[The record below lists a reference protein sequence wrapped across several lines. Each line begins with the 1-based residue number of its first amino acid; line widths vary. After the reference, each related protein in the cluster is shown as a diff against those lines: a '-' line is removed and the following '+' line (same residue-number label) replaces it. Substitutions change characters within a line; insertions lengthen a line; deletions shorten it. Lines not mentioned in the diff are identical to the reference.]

1 VGIRVAVALLG
12 LAAFQACAQTNGADF
27 FEKNVRPLFIQRCFG
42 CHGAGASP
50 MGGLRLD
57 NRESILHGGGRGP
70 AVVAG
75 KPNESLLIRA
85 LRQTDDGLKMPPGKK
100 LSDAEIATLAQWIAM
115 GAPWAAA
122 QTAAA
127 DAPAQRYWAFVP
139 PKDPAPPKVKN
150 SDWVKSPI
158 DAFVLAGLEAK
169 NLKPAPPASK
179 RELIRRATFDLTG
192 LPPTPEEVQ
201 AFLSDQKPDAFAR
214 LVDRLLA
221 SPRYGERWGRHW
233 LDVARYADSNGLDE
247 NLVYRNAFR
256 YRDYVIQAFNKDKPY
271 DQFVREQLAGDL
283 LPDAQDLATTYER
296 WTATGFLS
304 LGAKML
310 AEDDPA
316 KMEMDIVDEQMDT
329 ASRAFMG
336 LTVGC
341 ARCHDHKFDPIPQ
354 ADYYALGGIFK
365 SSKTMENFK
374 VVATWHEY
382 VLAPP
387 EDRERLQA
395 LLDKI
400 KAKNKDAAV
409 IMQAE
414 NRKLSAEAREKL
426 GAYLLAASDVLRY
439 EQITLA
445 PVLSAGKSAPAGA
458 IVREASSFE
467 RGNAPRKLE
476 KGKANVVE
484 GQKGPWFAEYDVTVP
499 TAGEYELD
507 MLEEESG
514 AGTADVLVNGV
525 LLKEGAAPVQ
535 NRAASPDAGGWSVTG
550 LFPFA
555 AGRNTLRL
563 EHKSRF
569 PYFEKLLLTANP
581 LPKGT
586 ATPLSNI
593 QISRQY
599 GINPGYLDH
608 WVEELR
614 RSKGAPHSAL
624 FAWYAFQGQHSLDE
638 RSLTGWTSPAAK
650 LFEGYHP
657 KSAEELAA
665 RYQELSSEA
674 SRQFL
679 AIQASRPSAEQNKLD
694 DDMEDLT
701 PKSAP
706 QQVLPDAGLDALREL
721 LYEKAGPFRAPDD
734 SRKFFPPGAQEQLA
748 VIEKA
753 RKELEDSKPD
763 YPRAMGVMEGPKP
776 ADLAINLRGSHWT
789 LGPVVQRGFLHAI
802 TVANPPAIPEGQS
815 GRLQFAEWL
824 TQPDHPLT
832 SRVMANRIW
841 RWHFGRGIV
850 PSTDNFGRLGE
861 RPTNQPLLD
870 WLAVKFVEQR
880 WSVKEMHRLMMLSN
894 TYQMSTKYDAQAAE
908 VDPENT
914 LLWRANRQRLEAEP
928 IRDAVMAV
936 SGDLDLSMGGSLLTY
951 KDRQYASDTEK
962 RGSVDYD
969 RNRRAVYIPVV
980 RSSMYEVFQAFD
992 MPDPATSS
1000 GDRAATVVA
1009 PQALFMMN
1017 GTVVLK
1023 HTRTM
1028 AEQLLKRTDL
1038 DDAGRIRDAY
1048 ERALARP
1055 PSAKEIDGA
1064 LSFIAQVERALES
1077 RKTDPVERHT
1087 FAWQSFC
1094 KALLS
1099 SNEFIYL
1106 N

>member
-1 VGIRVAVALLG
+1 VGKRITAILFLAV
-12 LAAFQACAQTNGADF
+12 FQAGAQTDGADF

-42 CHGAGASP
+42 CHGAGSSP

-57 NRESILHGGGRGP
+57 SRESILHGGGRGP
-70 AVVAG
+70 AVVPG
-75 KPNESLLIRA
+75 KPNVSLLIKA
-85 LRQTDDGLKMPPGKK
+85 IQQTDDSLKMPPGKK
-100 LSDAEIATLAQWIAM
+100 LPDAEIATLAQWIAM
-115 GAPWAAA
+115 GAPW
-122 QTAAA
+122 
-127 DAPAQRYWAFVP
+127 PANASVAGETPATKYWAFVP
-139 PKDPAPPKVKN
+139 PKDPAPPRVKN

-169 NLKPAPPASK
+169 NLKPAPPAGK

-201 AFLSDQKPDAFAR
+201 AFLDDQNPDAFAR
-214 LVDRLLA
+214 LVDRLLE

-247 NLVYRNAFR
+247 NLVYRNAYR

-283 LPDAQDLATTYER
+283 LPDTSDLQTTFER

-310 AEDDPA
+310 AEDDPV

-382 VLAPP
+382 VLAPKV
-387 EDRERLQA
+387 DRDRLQA
-395 LLDKI
+395 CLDNI
-400 KAKNKDAAV
+400 KAKNKEAAV
-409 IMQAE
+409 ITQAE
-414 NRKLSAEAREKL
+414 NRKLSAEARLKL

-458 IVREASSFE
+458 IAREASSFD
-467 RGNAPRKLE
+467 RGNAPKKLE
-476 KGKANVVE
+476 KGKPNVGE
-484 GQKGPWFAEYDVTVP
+484 GQKGPWFAEYDLTVP
-499 TAGEYELD
+499 AAGEYELD
-507 MLEEESG
+507 LLEEESG
-514 AGTADVLVNGV
+514 AGTADVLVNG
-525 LLKEGAAPVQ
+525 LLMKEGAPPVQ

-550 LFPFA
+550 VFPLA
-555 AGRNTLRL
+555 AGSNTLRL

-569 PYFEKLLLTANP
+569 PYFEKLLLTPNP
-581 LPKGT
+581 LPLGT
-586 ATPLSNI
+586 PTPLSNI
-593 QISRQY
+593 RIARQY
-599 GINPGYLDH
+599 AINPAFLDQ

-614 RSKGAPHSAL
+614 RSKGAPHSVL
-624 FAWYAFQGQHSLDE
+624 FAWYAFQALHSLDE
-638 RSLTGWTSPAAK
+638 KSLSGWTSPAAK

-657 KSAEELAA
+657 KTAEELAS
-665 RYQELSSEA
+665 RYQELSEEA

-679 AIQASRPSAEQNKLD
+679 AIQATRPVAEQNKLD

-706 QQVLPDAGLDALREL
+706 RQVLPDAGMDALREM

-734 SRKFFPPGAQEQLA
+734 SRKYFPTTAQEQLA
-748 VIEKA
+748 AIEKE
-753 RKELEDSKPD
+753 RKDLEAAKPD
-763 YPRAMGVMEGPKP
+763 FPRAMGITDGPKP
-776 ADLAINLRGSHWT
+776 ADQAINLRGSHWT
-789 LGPVVQRGFLHAI
+789 LGPVVPRGFLHAI
-802 TVANPPAIPEGQS
+802 TVRNPPAIPEGQS

-850 PSTDNFGRLGE
+850 PTTDNFGKLGE
-861 RPTNQPLLD
+861 RPSNQPLLD
-870 WLAVKFVEQR
+870 WLAVKFTQQG
-880 WSVKEMHRLMMLSN
+880 WSVKEMHRLIMLSN
-894 TYQMSTKYDAQAAE
+894 TYRMSTRYDAQAAE

-914 LLWRANRQRLEAEP
+914 LLWRANRQRLDAEP

-936 SGDLDLSMGGSLLTY
+936 SGDLDLSMGGTLLTY
-951 KDRQYASDTEK
+951 KDRQYVSDTEK

-992 MPDPATSS
+992 MPDPATST

-1048 ERALARP
+1048 ERALSRP
-1055 PSAKEIDGA
+1055 PSPKEIDGA
-1064 LSFIAQVERALES
+1064 LSFIAQIDRAMEG
-1077 RKTDPVERHT
+1077 RKTDASERRT

>member
-1 VGIRVAVALLG
+1 LVLAIFTGVAR
-12 LAAFQACAQTNGADF
+12 AQTDGADF
-27 FEKNVRPLFIQRCFG
+27 FEKNVRPLFVQRCFA

-57 NRESILHGGGRGP
+57 SRESILKGGGRGP
-70 AVVAG
+70 AVVPG
-75 KPNESLLIRA
+75 KPKESLLIQA
-85 LRQTDDGLKMPPGKK
+85 VRQTDDDLKMPPGKK
-100 LSDAEIATLAQWIAM
+100 LPDAEIAVLAQWIAL
-115 GAPWAAA
+115 GAPWSANQSA
-122 QTAAA
+122 TA
-127 DAPAQRYWAFVP
+127 DPPAQKYWAFVP
-139 PKDPAPPKVKN
+139 PQAPALPEVKHA
-150 SDWVKSPI
+150 DWVKSPI

-169 NLKPAPPASK
+169 NLQPAPPASK

-192 LPPTPEEVQ
+192 LPPTPDEVQ
-201 AFLSDQKPDAFAR
+201 AFLSDEKPDAFAR
-214 LVDRLLA
+214 VVDRLLA
-221 SPRYGERWGRHW
+221 SPHYGERWGRHW

-283 LPDAQDLATTYER
+283 MTDGQDLATTFER

-310 AEDDPA
+310 AEDDPV

-329 ASRAFMG
+329 ASRTFMG
-336 LTVGC
+336 MTVGC

-387 EDRERLQA
+387 EDRERLKA
-395 LLDKI
+395 HLEKI
-400 KAKNKDAAV
+400 KAKTKEAAL
-409 IMQAE
+409 ITQTE
-414 NRKLSAEAREKL
+414 NRKLAAVARQQV

-439 EQITLA
+439 EQIALT
-445 PVLSAGKSAPAGA
+445 PVLSAGKSAPPGT
-458 IVREASSFE
+458 ILREAASFE
-467 RGNAPRKLE
+467 RGNAPKKLE
-476 KGKANVVE
+476 KGKPNVVE
-484 GQKGPWFAEYDVTVP
+484 GQKGPWFAEYDITVP
-499 TAGEYELD
+499 AAGEYELD
-507 MLEEESG
+507 VLEEETG
-514 AGTADVLVNGV
+514 GGTADIVING
-525 LLKEGAAPVQ
+525 LLMKQGLAPVE

-550 LFPFA
+550 IFPFT
-555 AGRNTLRL
+555 AGHNTLRL

-569 PYFEKLLLTANP
+569 PYFEKLLLTPNP

-586 ATPLSNI
+586 PTPLSNI
-593 QISRQY
+593 QISRKY
-599 GINPGYLDH
+599 GTNPGYQDH
-608 WVEELR
+608 WVDELR
-614 RSKGAPHSAL
+614 RSKGAPHSVL
-624 FAWYAFQGQHSLDE
+624 FPWYTFQANGSLDE
-638 RSLTGWTSPAAK
+638 KSLSAWTSPAAK
-650 LFEGYHP
+650 LFAGFHP

-665 RYQELSSEA
+665 RYQQVSNDAVREYQALPA
-674 SRQFL
+674 SQ
-679 AIQASRPSAEQNKLD
+679 PSPNQD
-694 DDMEDLT
+694 DEMEDLS
-701 PKSAP
+701 PKTTP
-706 QQVLPDAGLDALREL
+706 QQVLADAGLDALREL
-721 LYEKAGPFRAPDD
+721 LYAKAGPFSAPDD
-734 SRKFFPPGAQEQLA
+734 SRQYFPAAVQEQLA
-748 VIEKA
+748 AIDKA

-763 YPRAMGVMEGPKP
+763 FPRAMGVSEGPKP
-776 ADLAINLRGSHWT
+776 GDQAINLRGSHWT
-789 LGPVVQRGFLHAI
+789 LGPVVPRGFLRAI
-802 TVANPPAIPEGQS
+802 SVKNPPVIPDGQS

-850 PSTDNFGRLGE
+850 PSADNFGRLGE

-870 WLAVKFVEQR
+870 WLSVQFIEHK
-880 WSVKEMHRLMMLSN
+880 WSVKEMHRLIMLSN
-894 TYQMSTKYDAQAAE
+894 TYQMSSRYDANAAE
-908 VDPENT
+908 VDPENI
-914 LLWRANRQRLEAEP
+914 LLWRANRQRLEAES
-928 IRDAVMAV
+928 IRDGIMAV
-936 SGDLDLSMGGSLLTY
+936 SGDLDLSMGGSLLEY
-951 KDRQYASDTEK
+951 KDRQYVSDTEK
-962 RGSVDYD
+962 RGGQDYD

-992 MPDPATSS
+992 MPDPATAT
-1000 GDRAATVVA
+1000 GDRAVTVVA

-1017 GTVVLK
+1017 GTVMLK
-1023 HTRTM
+1023 HSRTM
-1028 AEQLLKRTDL
+1028 AEQLLKRMDL
-1038 DDAGRIRDAY
+1038 DDAGRIRAAY

-1055 PSAKEIDGA
+1055 PSPTEIDSA
-1064 LSFIAQVERALES
+1064 LSFIAQVDHAMEA
-1077 RKTDPVERHT
+1077 RKTDLAERHT